1 MTLVLV
7 AALTEQQQEQAV
19 TLDYGDPTAGADDAA
34 AVQDAAGNDAAGFQ
48 GRQVLTLPVVLLALE
63 PVSIAEDG
71 GVSRVTATV
80 TRAWTEAFTVT
91 VTATP
96 VAPAAATDF
105 TLSGSTLSFAANAT
119 ASSGTVTI
127 TARGNDVD
135 APDKIVTVAATVS
148 TTEVRAPDE
157 VTLKILDDEPAD
169 ATLRELSLS
178 DGTLTPTFSAQQE
191 RYTASVGYATAIVTV
206 TATPAA
212 GDAEVAFLD
221 GDGAALPDAEPSEP
235 GHAVS
240 LAVGENTIRAQ
251 VSAHDGTTKTYTV
264 TVTRKAPELQSVE
277 LVSDPDASGADD
289 DTYQIG
295 DTIAAATTF
304 DVAVTVSGTP
314 TLKLHVG
321 GAARAAAYA
330 SGSGSTALTFAYTV
344 AEGDPTAVQVTIG
357 ANPLTAGGGIA
368 ADGNPAVL
376 AWRGTPAAAGH
387 KVDGMRP
394 VLRYASASADGQ
406 TLNLAY
412 DEELSTMTA
421 GASAFTV
428 TVDGA
433 ARGVGEVTVAGSRV
447 RLALAGAVTREQ
459 TVKVGYT
466 DPTAGT
472 DDAAAVQDSA
482 GNDAVSFQNQ
492 AVLTLP
498 VVTLELSLDSIQEGG
513 NATTVTATLSRTVPE
528 AFTVRVRITPV
539 EPATV
544 DDVEFGENVFL
555 SFAANAQRSSGTV
568 TIRARDNGVDTP
580 IVKTVQV
587 WGTVSTEAV
596 AAPAEVTLAILDDD
610 PADATLRVL
619 SLSDGT
625 LTPAFLPATT
635 RYTASVA
642 NAVEAVTVTATANAD
657 DATVVFLGADE
668 APLADADAGAAGHQV
683 SLTVGENTFKVRV
696 RVPYDGTTQIYT
708 VTVRRAAAGARTA
721 LLTSEPDRSGADDDT
736 YAIGNVIEATVTFS
750 AAVTVSGTPE
760 LELDVGGAGRTATY
774 AGGTGSTALTF
785 AYAVAEGDADADG
798 VAIPAGALA
807 PAGGT
812 ITAGGADAEL
822 THPSAPAD
830 AGHKVDGVRPTL
842 LRAEASS
849 GGERM
854 FLAFSEKLS
863 STATAAASAFT
874 VTVAGSSR
882 AVGSV
887 AASGDT
893 VTLTLAGAVTP
904 GQTVTVSYGD
914 PTAADAAAAAVRDAA
929 GNAAA
934 DFRDREVLNIS
945 VASLLLEPAAIAENG
960 GVSRVTATVS
970 RSLPQPFTVT
980 VTAAPVA
987 PATAGDITVSGTT
1000 LSFAANATASGGTVT
1015 ITARDNR
1022 VDGDRTV
1029 TVAAT
1034 VSAAGV
1040 APPREVRLTI
1050 TDDDEPAWELT
1061 VDEAVIAEQDTG
1073 AAAVTVRVVNGVTFP
1088 AAVPIRLD
1096 FAGSTAV
1103 PGSDFTVTDALGTV
1117 VPSPYE
1123 LTLAAGDGAVA
1134 ATITAVDDT
1143 EDDDAEEIRVTARRG
1158 ADALGEPRTITITDD
1173 DEPAIT
1179 LAFTAGWTGFYYELE
1194 VDEDVGRPAIELRA
1208 ATAGASPP
1216 AQDLRVTVDAVAR
1229 TAHAGSDYAWSSP
1242 IYLFRAADFELL
1254 EGRYV
1259 HTVSQPLEIVDDDVV
1274 EKVEYLELEIDQ
1286 AALPPHVTPLAAS
1299 QMIVEIHDHDR
1310 ASVSIPRRLQV
1321 TEGEDLVLTLVADVL
1336 VEFPYTVVV
1345 TLLEDNAKP
1354 DDDYLQPPRPIT
1366 LAKLQTQGSTTIEIV
1381 DDHIA
1386 EPDET
1391 FRIRLLRNGLHERI
1405 GYSVV

>member
-1 MTLVLV
+1 M
-7 AALTEQQQEQAV
+7 
-19 TLDYGDPTAGADDAA
+19 
-34 AVQDAAGNDAAGFQ
+34 
-48 GRQVLTLPVVLLALE
+48 
-63 PVSIAEDG
+63 
-71 GVSRVTATV
+71 
-80 TRAWTEAFTVT
+80 
-91 VTATP
+91 
-96 VAPAAATDF
+96 
-105 TLSGSTLSFAANAT
+105 
-119 ASSGTVTI
+119 
-127 TARGNDVD
+127 
-135 APDKIVTVAATVS
+135 
-148 TTEVRAPDE
+148 
-157 VTLKILDDEPAD
+157 
-169 ATLRELSLS
+169 
-178 DGTLTPTFSAQQE
+178 
-191 RYTASVGYATAIVTV
+191 
-206 TATPAA
+206 
-212 GDAEVAFLD
+212 
-221 GDGAALPDAEPSEP
+221 
-235 GHAVS
+235 
-240 LAVGENTIRAQ
+240 
-251 VSAHDGTTKTYTV
+251 
-264 TVTRKAPELQSVE
+264 
-277 LVSDPDASGADD
+277 
-289 DTYQIG
+289 
-295 DTIAAATTF
+295 
-304 DVAVTVSGTP
+304 
-314 TLKLHVG
+314 
-321 GAARAAAYA
+321 
-330 SGSGSTALTFAYTV
+330 
-344 AEGDPTAVQVTIG
+344 
-357 ANPLTAGGGIA
+357 
-368 ADGNPAVL
+368 
-376 AWRGTPAAAGH
+376 
-387 KVDGMRP
+387 
-394 VLRYASASADGQ
+394 
-406 TLNLAY
+406 
-412 DEELSTMTA
+412 
-421 GASAFTV
+421 
-428 TVDGA
+428 
-433 ARGVGEVTVAGSRV
+433 
-447 RLALAGAVTREQ
+447 
-459 TVKVGYT
+459 
-466 DPTAGT
+466 
-472 DDAAAVQDSA
+472 
-482 GNDAVSFQNQ
+482 
-492 AVLTLP
+492 
-498 VVTLELSLDSIQEGG
+498 
-513 NATTVTATLSRTVPE
+513 
-528 AFTVRVRITPV
+528 
-539 EPATV
+539 
-544 DDVEFGENVFL
+544 
-555 SFAANAQRSSGTV
+555 
-568 TIRARDNGVDTP
+568 TIRARDNGVDTR
-580 IVKTVQV
+580 IDKTVQV

-683 SLTVGENTFKVRV
+683 SLTVGENTFKAQVRAH
-696 RVPYDGTTQIYT
+696 DGTTQIYT

-785 AYAVAEGDADADG
+785 AYAVVEGDADADG

-822 THPSAPAD
+822 THPGAPAD

-849 GGERM
+849 GGESM

-874 VTVAGSSR
+874 VTVAGNSR

-934 DFRDREVLNIS
+934 GFRDREVLNIS

-987 PATAGDITVSGTT
+987 PATASDITVSGTT
-1000 LSFAANATASGGTVT
+1000 LSFAANATASSGTVT

-1143 EDDDAEEIRVTARRG
+1143 EDDEAEEIRVTARRG

-1179 LAFTAGWTGFYYELE
+1179 LAFTAGSSQNDYVE
-1194 VDEDVGRPAIELRA
+1194 VE
-1208 ATAGASPP
+1208 
-1216 AQDLRVTVDAVAR
+1216 
-1229 TAHAGSDYAWSSP
+1229 
-1242 IYLFRAADFELL
+1242 
-1254 EGRYV
+1254 
-1259 HTVSQPLEIVDDDVV
+1259 VS
-1274 EKVEYLELEIDQ
+1274 
-1286 AALPPHVTPLAAS
+1286 
-1299 QMIVEIHDHDR
+1299 
-1310 ASVSIPRRLQV
+1310 
-1321 TEGEDLVLTLVADVL
+1321 
-1336 VEFPYTVVV
+1336 
-1345 TLLEDNAKP
+1345 
-1354 DDDYLQPPRPIT
+1354 
-1366 LAKLQTQGSTTIEIV
+1366 
-1381 DDHIA
+1381 
-1386 EPDET
+1386 
-1391 FRIRLLRNGLHERI
+1391 
-1405 GYSVV
+1405 